1 MRSDK
6 LGYNEPITVVETK
19 YYIYDD
25 PTYSI
30 TESPLS
36 PQDIK
41 KLNNNE
47 LNQLSAEIRSFMI
60 KTVSQTGGH
69 LSSNLGVVELSVA
82 LHKSFSSPDDKLVWD
97 VGHQIYAHKLLT
109 GRYNEFATLRQEGG
123 ISGF

>member
-1 MRSDK
+1 MEYK
-6 LGYNEPITVVETK
+6 ILQNIN
-19 YYIYDD
+19 
-25 PTYSI
+25 
-30 TESPLS
+30 S

-47 LNQLSAEIRSFMI
+47 LNQLSAEIRSYMI

-97 VGHQIYAHKLLT
+97 VGHQIYAHKLL
-109 GRYNEFATLRQEGG
+109 
-123 ISGF
+123 ISCPFHV